1 MLNEYGGTAPAFPR
15 AMRMR
20 VTGRQDPLLFAGLAF
35 ALLVVFQRSIQNVL
49 DAAGDVEQTY
59 GVALRPALLIL
70 TVMFVFHQQA
80 KRREMKAEA
89 SAAAIEATRARAH
102 LVELEQLML
111 FGQTLSRTLSIDGL
125 REAVWRHL
133 PAMAGGDGAWVL
145 LRNDGGWERLTDSS
159 CGQWAAGSLERAADF
174 VADRSPADEPCRD
187 GLDYEGHVGFPMRI
201 GDRVAGVLGFPVRN
215 SNRAA
220 RQTVGAAAALLAIAV
235 KTAQLFAEVRD
246 HSVKD
251 ALTGCYNREHGLE
264 TLEVELSRSRRSGL
278 PMSVILFDIDEFKR
292 INDHHGHLR
301 GDSVLAAVGQRMRQ
315 VLRRSDLRC
324 RYGGDEFLIV
334 LPETGE
340 AGAARVA
347 ESLRAEIEQMRA
359 PVSGDRLNATI
370 SVGAATAYKG
380 NLQAEQLIER
390 ADRALYEA
398 KAHGRNCVRSAT
410 DTSLQPNPD
419 TMTTTPAPLLTH

>member
-1 MLNEYGGTAPAFPR
+1 
-15 AMRMR
+15 
-20 VTGRQDPLLFAGLAF
+20 
-35 ALLVVFQRSIQNVL
+35 
-49 DAAGDVEQTY
+49 
-59 GVALRPALLIL
+59 
-70 TVMFVFHQQA
+70 
-80 KRREMKAEA
+80 
-89 SAAAIEATRARAH
+89 
-102 LVELEQLML
+102 
-111 FGQTLSRTLSIDGL
+111 
-125 REAVWRHL
+125 
-133 PAMAGGDGAWVL
+133 
-145 LRNDGGWERLTDSS
+145 
-159 CGQWAAGSLERAADF
+159 
-174 VADRSPADEPCRD
+174 
-187 GLDYEGHVGFPMRI
+187 
-201 GDRVAGVLGFPVRN
+201 
-215 SNRAA
+215 
-220 RQTVGAAAALLAIAV
+220 
-235 KTAQLFAEVRD
+235 
-246 HSVKD
+246 
-251 ALTGCYNREHGLE
+251 
-264 TLEVELSRSRRSGL
+264 
-278 PMSVILFDIDEFKR
+278 MSVILFDIDEFKR